1 MTQVTPPGWYPDPGH
16 IGEGPRAERWWDGSA
31 WTGQTRAQ
39 APAPGY
45 GPPPGAL
52 GPYPGPGAPGA
63 PGQPPYGAAP
73 YGQSPYGAAPY
84 GQAPYGKPGAGPARR
99 RGPWPAGIAIGVV
112 LLAVIGAGVYALTS
126 GGDDGKEVP
135 AAAPSTRAPAPREEP
150 DPSRSPSEERGPQ
163 VKDGYVTDAVNGI
176 KLPVPK
182 GWDGAVDEVGA
193 SVTTGAYP
201 CPGDPDEECV
211 HSGVFS
217 APAAALKIES
227 QDPEAAAKADIGPN
241 AEAAYSEGSYG
252 KVTSHEQVA
261 AKAVTVAGQK
271 GYLVRWKLVTSKG
284 PDGYAQSV
292 AFMSPSTK
300 RLVILRYGLDIGSSA
315 PSQADLDKITA
326 GVTAADTAGS
336 GENA

>member
-16 IGEGPRAERWWDGSA
+16 TGEGPRAERWWDGSA

-39 APAPGY
+39 PPAPGY
-45 GPPPGAL
+45 GPPPGPFA
-52 GPYPGPGAPGA
+52 APGA
-63 PGQPPYGAAP
+63 PPAGAPGQSPYE
-73 YGQSPYGAAPY
+73 SPYGAAPY
-84 GQAPYGKPGAGPARR
+84 GQAPYGQAPYGQPGMSRPAKR

-112 LLAVIGAGVYALTS
+112 LLAVIGAGVYALAS
-126 GGDDGKEVP
+126 GGDDGGKEVP

-150 DPSRSPSEERGPQ
+150 DPSRPPGQERGPQ
-163 VKDGYVTDAVNGI
+163 VKDGFVTDAVNGI

-182 GWDGAVDEVGA
+182 GWDGAVNEIGA
-193 SVTTGAYP
+193 SVTTGTYP
-201 CPGDPDEECV
+201 CPGTPDKDCV

-241 AEAAYSEGSYG
+241 AESAYGEDSYG

-292 AFMSPSTK
+292 AFQSPATK
-300 RLVILRYGLDIGSSA
+300 RLVILRYGLDIDSSA
-315 PSQADLDKITA
+315 PSQADLDEITA
-326 GVTAADTAGS
+326 GVALADTGS